1 MVSGSVG
8 TMGTDVQLFE
18 SAEFGSVRVVVKDG
32 EPWFVAKDVCAC
44 LDLANPRSSLA
55 LLDED
60 EKGVYTVDTPGGKQ
74 EMAIVSEAGLYS
86 LVLRSRKPE
95 AKAFKRWI
103 THEVLPSIR
112 KTGGYS
118 LLPTKDDAERLM
130 GDPDFM
136 IMLFTEIKEERAKS
150 AALQAQVDEMEP
162 KARYHDNVLNSDKV
176 YTATQIAKDYG
187 MSARAF
193 NKLLHEMGIQ
203 FSQGG
208 QWHLYARYQDLGY
221 TKSVTELS
229 DNGLWITYTAWT
241 EKGREFLYYELAKRG
256 VYPTADSELSP
267 ADARSASQLRLEAG
281 AKPSVGRLEA
291 LGIKG
296 KAVSL
301 SGTASL

>member
-1 MVSGSVG
+1 
-8 TMGTDVQLFE
+8 
-18 SAEFGSVRVVVKDG
+18 
-32 EPWFVAKDVCAC
+32 
-44 LDLANPRSSLA
+44 
-55 LLDED
+55 
-60 EKGVYTVDTPGGKQ
+60 
-74 EMAIVSEAGLYS
+74 
-86 LVLRSRKPE
+86 
-95 AKAFKRWI
+95 
-103 THEVLPSIR
+103 
-112 KTGGYS
+112 
-118 LLPTKDDAERLM
+118 
-130 GDPDFM
+130 
-136 IMLFTEIKEERAKS
+136 
-150 AALQAQVDEMEP
+150 
-162 KARYHDNVLNSDKV
+162 
-176 YTATQIAKDYG
+176 
-187 MSARAF
+187 
-193 NKLLHEMGIQ
+193 MGIQ

-281 AKPSVGRLEA
+281 AKPSVGLLEA